1 LAPTYNTVSRGGADD
16 NEHALF
22 ERMHEL
28 WTERGYARLFAG
40 LILSGRKIH
49 RRMRGIFQEF
59 ARAMHQ
65 HRVQRRIEDRRPAP
79 AWEDTAFSIT
89 LVWITLFGDAL
100 FGSIARASVGLSD
113 DFATGHRFRRW
124 MADRFEEA
132 GPPRAASLIAT
143 PAAAAA
149 SESRGAP
156 TRNRPSRRA

>member
-1 LAPTYNTVSRGGADD
+1 MTTSMPSSSACTSSGRSAAT
-16 NEHALF
+16 
-22 ERMHEL
+22 
-28 WTERGYARLFAG
+28 RGYSLG
-40 LILSGRKIH
+40 SSS
-49 RRMRGIFQEF
+49 
-59 ARAMHQ
+59 
-65 HRVQRRIEDRRPAP
+65 P
-79 AWEDTAFSIT
+79 WEDTAFSIT